1 MGDLLYITGNFLLK
15 GAIRQMLT
23 GAGLALTTAAVS
35 LALINQLIQRVQAEL
50 SGLPSLAIA
59 LINLSQVDAALS
71 LMLGAVVARATIN
84 AARLQLG
91 ILR

>member
-1 MGDLLYITGNFLLK
+1 MLK